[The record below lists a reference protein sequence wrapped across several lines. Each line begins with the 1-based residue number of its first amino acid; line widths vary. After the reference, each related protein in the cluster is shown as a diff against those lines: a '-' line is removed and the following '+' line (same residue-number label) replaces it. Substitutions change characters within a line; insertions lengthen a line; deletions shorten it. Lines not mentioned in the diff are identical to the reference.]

1 MSDIFISYS
10 SKDRPWVEQFAKALE
25 THGWSVWWDRNIPTG
40 GSFNTVIRQ
49 ELTAAKCTIV
59 VWSEQSV
66 ESEWVQAEAAE
77 AKKQDKYLPVKI
89 NESNIPLG
97 FTQRT
102 FQSLVDWEAGVDHA
116 GFSQLLKDIERLVK
130 NPPKRIELVPK
141 SWWKRIHPIWLV
153 STPAILAAVVVIG
166 LMQWPV
172 PAQVKVDLT
181 TERIEFEVGAKQSQ
195 DSFTLGGMVAD
206 SVGIEN
212 FDTITFA
219 PTAIEVADP
228 SQYQFEQD
236 IYPDKAWR
244 QLALADSEVAIVANQ
259 QARRSRVVME
269 GTSAV
274 KREPIKLDSIAVKS
288 GAQVSLETR
297 EKEKREK
304 KEKREGITIK
314 VAGQN
319 EFILNPGRQFTFVTD
334 HVEIRGIKDLPF
346 RQDEELTYRVTLP
359 EQPSRGMVKVQSDQ
373 LVLLP
378 TFVLGQSARN
388 VFGGIP
394 VSTLDFTRQASEAD
408 GGRQTLVKDG
418 DQVSALTGDGT
429 ITFPDYSHLGTVPIR
444 QNQAVGLKH
453 LDGFIITE
461 ISLTTNGTGIH
472 LEGLGMAK
480 EILTR
485 AGQIP
490 IQSHRL
496 TMLDALWH
504 NVRLA
509 VVFAIITAVFT
520 ASLGA
525 YRLWKEFKR

>member
-1 MSDIFISYS
+1 M
-10 SKDRPWVEQFAKALE
+10 
-25 THGWSVWWDRNIPTG
+25 
-40 GSFNTVIRQ
+40 
-49 ELTAAKCTIV
+49 
-59 VWSEQSV
+59 
-66 ESEWVQAEAAE
+66 
-77 AKKQDKYLPVKI
+77 
-89 NESNIPLG
+89 
-97 FTQRT
+97 
-102 FQSLVDWEAGVDHA
+102 
-116 GFSQLLKDIERLVK
+116 
-130 NPPKRIELVPK
+130 
-141 SWWKRIHPIWLV
+141 
-153 STPAILAAVVVIG
+153 
-166 LMQWPV
+166 
-172 PAQVKVDLT
+172 
-181 TERIEFEVGAKQSQ
+181 
-195 DSFTLGGMVAD
+195 
-206 SVGIEN
+206 
-212 FDTITFA
+212 
-219 PTAIEVADP
+219 
-228 SQYQFEQD
+228 
-236 IYPDKAWR
+236 
-244 QLALADSEVAIVANQ
+244 
-259 QARRSRVVME
+259 
-269 GTSAV
+269 
-274 KREPIKLDSIAVKS
+274 
-288 GAQVSLETR
+288 
-297 EKEKREK
+297 
-304 KEKREGITIK
+304 
-314 VAGQN
+314 
-319 EFILNPGRQFTFVTD
+319 TD

-504 NVRLA
+504 NARLA

>member
-49 ELTAAKCTIV
+49 ELTAAKCTII

-89 NESNIPLG
+89 NESDIPLG

-130 NPPKRIELVPK
+130 NPPKRIELGPK
-141 SWWKRIHPIWLV
+141 SWWKRVHPIWLV

-172 PAQVKVDLT
+172 HAQVKVDLT
-181 TERIEFEVGAKQSQ
+181 TERIEFVVGAKQSQ

-228 SQYQFEQD
+228 SQYQVKEDKF
-236 IYPDKAWR
+236 PDEAWR
-244 QLALADSEVAIVANQ
+244 KLTLVDFELTVISNHQTRL
-259 QARRSRVVME
+259 SRAVVE
-269 GTSAV
+269 GN
-274 KREPIKLDSIAVKS
+274 EGPIKLDSIAVKS
-288 GAQVSLETR
+288 EARVSLETR

-359 EQPSRGMVKVQSDQ
+359 EQPSRVMVKAQSDQ

-394 VSTLDFTRQASEAD
+394 VSELDFTRQASEAD

-418 DQVSALTGDGT
+418 DRVSALTGDGT

-480 EILTR
+480 EIRTR

-504 NVRLA
+504 NARLA
-509 VVFAIITAVFT
+509 VVFTIMAAVFT
-520 ASLGA
+520 TTLGA
-525 YRLWKEFKR
+525 YRLLKEFKR